1 MVILMY
7 LYKAQGERANF
18 LALLRTLMPFM
29 GFYLHDLITS
39 QGPQLLIPPSW
50 GLDIKHGDTNVL
62 SITHLAVYAVKSVN
76 HCILYGVLD
85 GVVMICFVLHLMLC
99 FQIYGECI
107 LILPTFDL
115 YVHMPRLYMFIKIF
129 TCIMTVT

>member
-18 LALLRTLMPFM
+18 LALLRTLRPFM
-29 GFYLHDLITS
+29 GFYLHGLITS

-62 SITHLAVYAVKSVN
+62 SITHLEN
-76 HCILYGVLD
+76 
-85 GVVMICFVLHLMLC
+85 
-99 FQIYGECI
+99 
-107 LILPTFDL
+107 
-115 YVHMPRLYMFIKIF
+115 
-129 TCIMTVT
+129 